1 MKEKIICVIPARY
14 GSERLPGKVLYEING
29 KSILQRVYERAKLCK
44 KYFYEII
51 VATDDERIKR
61 ECEKFG
67 AKVIFTSP
75 YCKSGSD
82 RVAEVAKK
90 IDCEIV
96 VNLQAD
102 EPFIPKEAIE
112 KPVIELMKNK
122 KEYVVTS
129 LTKIRKKEEL
139 YDTNIVKTVID
150 KNNYALYFSRSL
162 IPYPRIYF
170 SEDNLTKNKKVI
182 FYKHIGI
189 YVFRKSFLLK
199 FASLPL
205 SFLENIEKLEQL
217 RIIENGYKIKTVIV
231 KNDSPSVDSL
241 EDIKRIMKEKK
252 YE

>member
-1 MKEKIICVIPARY
+1 MRRKIVCIIPARY
-14 GSERLPGKVLYEING
+14 GSERLPGKVLYKING
-29 KSILQRVYERAKLCK
+29 KSIIHRVYERAKLCK
-44 KYFYEII
+44 KYFSEIFI
-51 VATDDERIKR
+51 ATDDKRIKE

-67 AKVIFTSP
+67 AKCILTSP
-75 YCKSGSD
+75 FCKSGSD

-112 KPVIELMKNK
+112 KPIIELLKNK
-122 KEYVVTS
+122 KEYIATS

-139 YDTNIVKTVID
+139 YDTNVVKAVID

-170 SEDNLTKNKKVI
+170 SEDNLTKNRKVV

-189 YVFRKSFLLK
+189 YVFRKAFLLK
-199 FASLPL
+199 FASLPF

-241 EDIKRIMKEKK
+241 EDIKRIMKGKK